1 MICPSCE
8 YEYVD
13 GIKICP
19 DCKTELIT
27 VDAFEGNLVN
37 PSDWVILCTC
47 KTDYEAQ
54 MLKSN
59 LEGAEIETLIL
70 DQKDRNFPTDGDLTV
85 IKVLVR
91 KSDAETAVEITN
103 DISEQSKN
111 LEED

>member
-13 GIKICP
+13 GISVCP

-37 PSDWVILCTC
+37 PSDWVILCNCNTG
-47 KTDYEAQ
+47 YEAE

-59 LEGAEIETLIL
+59 LEGANIETLIL
-70 DQKDRNFPTDGDLTV
+70 DQRDRSFPTDGDLKV
-85 IKVLVR
+85 IKLLVK
-91 KSDAETAVEITN
+91 KSDAETAVAIKK
-103 DISEQSKN
+103 DIDKN
-111 LEED
+111 SDNIEEE